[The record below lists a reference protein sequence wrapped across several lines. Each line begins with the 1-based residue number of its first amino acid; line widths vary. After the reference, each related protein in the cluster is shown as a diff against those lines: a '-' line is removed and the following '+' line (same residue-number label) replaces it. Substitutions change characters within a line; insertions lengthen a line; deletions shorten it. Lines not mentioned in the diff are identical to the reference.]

1 MRITNGMI
9 AANTL
14 RNINK
19 AANRMAA
26 ANEAVSS
33 NMKIQLASDDPTV
46 ATRAVTYRSY
56 VSQVKQYQDN
66 VDSAQGWQKAT
77 DDALSDLSD
86 DITTLKTLTNQAS
99 STGTLSDS
107 DLSDIKARVK
117 TLKSDIISLMNTDYS
132 GSYIFGGYST
142 GEAPYEAVTTT
153 IGDAVTYKGDYL
165 SLGSVISSDISDADI
180 KAFYSANEDK
190 VYDSL
195 SDAAASAL
203 SAANTAQ
210 AAATA
215 DPTSANTALAAK
227 AKATSDALATAVTSY
242 GGTTTLTAAATF
254 AKTDYTAL
262 TTAVT
267 AVEGNSGITSST
279 KLSDAVTSAETAYNT
294 AKTAADAD
302 PGNTTLAAAVTSAKT
317 TWDTLASAETTYGS
331 DTTIENASNNA
342 LTFSNTLDTAVT
354 DSEQNITYN
363 IGFNSEATVNIEG
376 QDVTGEDS
384 GSNLFDTIQKLQ
396 LALDG
401 DTTYKTASLDSSG
414 NVTVTTNT
422 LDLSDL
428 LDEFSTDL
436 ERVTVAQAK
445 LGANMN
451 IVDNASDRLDS
462 AYESYKAL
470 MTDNENVDTAAAAS
484 ELTSSE
490 YTYEAALAVGA
501 KVTTKSLID
510 YIA

>member
-19 AANRMAA
+19 AANRMAT

-33 NMKIQLASDDPTV
+33 NMKIQLASDDSTV

-107 DLSDIKARVK
+107 NLSDIKARVK
-117 TLKSDIISLMNTDYS
+117 TLQNDIISVMNTDYS

-142 GEAPYEAVTTT
+142 SESPYESVTTT
-153 IGDAVTYKGDYL
+153 IGDTVTYKGKYL
-165 SLGSVISSDISDADI
+165 SLGGVVSSSISDADI
-180 KAFYSANEDK
+180 KSFYSANTSS

-195 SDAAASAL
+195 STAAAGAL
-203 SAANTAQ
+203 TAYNTAQ
-210 AAATA
+210 AAASA
-215 DPTSANTALAAK
+215 APTDTVLAAK
-227 AKATSDALATAVTSY
+227 ATAAKLTSDTLAAAVTSY
-242 GGTTTLTAAATF
+242 GGTTTLKDAAAN
-254 AKTDYTAL
+254 AKTNYTTLADAVTTYGGTTTL
-262 TTAVT
+262 TTA
-267 AVEGNSGITSST
+267 A
-279 KLSDAVTSAETAYNT
+279 TSALTAYNT
-294 AKTAADAD
+294 AKAAADA
-302 PGNTTLAAAVTSAKT
+302 NTSDTTLAATAAAAKTTSDTLAAAATSYGSTAATTTLIDVAANALTSSNTLAAAVT
-317 TWDTLASAETTYGS
+317 
-331 DTTIENASNNA
+331 N
-342 LTFSNTLDTAVT
+342 
-354 DSEQNITYN
+354 SEQNISYN

-376 QDVTGEDS
+376 QDVAGEGT
-384 GSNLFDTIQKLQ
+384 GSNLFDTIQKLV

-401 DTTYKTASLDSSG
+401 ATSYKTASLDSSG
-414 NVTVTTNT
+414 NVTVTTNS
-422 LDLSDL
+422 LNLSDL

-436 ERVTVAQAK
+436 DRVTVAQAQ

-451 IVDNASDRLDS
+451 TVDTASDRLDS
-462 AYESYKAL
+462 AYEAYKAL
-470 MTDNENVDTAAAAS
+470 MTDNENVDTAAAAT

-490 YTYEAALAVGA
+490 YTYEAALAVAA